1 MRKKQS
7 RLISVMFMLFI
18 LVSGMYFDSFRVDS
32 GFACAPEQ
40 ASASSMVPVDS
51 VIADAK
57 SCTVETIGSRG
68 NLGQGQFMGR
78 LAQQRRD
85 TKVALSLLCL
95 NIVSLNEG
103 KFYTHFETIQS
114 VSENQQELVIN
125 YIHKSDGKKHI

>member
-1 MRKKQS
+1 MRTKQS
-7 RLISVMFMLFI
+7 RLISVMLMLFI
-18 LVSGMYFDSFRVDS
+18 LVSGMYFDCFRVDS
-32 GFACAPEQ
+32 GFVCAPEQ
-40 ASASSMVPVDS
+40 ASVSSMVPVDS

-68 NLGQGQFMGR
+68 NLGQGQFISR

-85 TKVALSLLCL
+85 TKVALSLLAL
-95 NIVSLNEG
+95 NIFSLNEG